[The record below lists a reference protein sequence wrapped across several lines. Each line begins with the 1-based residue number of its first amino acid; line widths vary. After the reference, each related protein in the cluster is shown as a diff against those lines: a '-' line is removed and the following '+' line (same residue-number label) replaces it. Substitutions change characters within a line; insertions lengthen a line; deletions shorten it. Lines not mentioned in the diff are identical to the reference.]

1 MGEDS
6 LGQSIVFKHCT
17 NQQGKQQ

>member
-6 LGQSIVFKHCT
+6 LGQIW
-17 NQQGKQQ
+17 GRD